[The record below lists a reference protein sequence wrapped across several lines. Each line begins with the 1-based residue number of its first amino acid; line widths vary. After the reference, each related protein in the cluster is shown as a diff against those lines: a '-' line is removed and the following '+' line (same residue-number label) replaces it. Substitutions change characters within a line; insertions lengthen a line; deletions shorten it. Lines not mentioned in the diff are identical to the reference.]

1 MSKTRL
7 KLNDGIID
15 RFLRDFKED
24 TVQIDSIRLWLWNNF
39 SARLEQTKT
48 GNVLVFYD
56 PVQAAYFI
64 LKYA

>member
-1 MSKTRL
+1 MPKTRL

-24 TVQIDSIRLWLWNNF
+24 TVMIDSIRLWLWNNF

-56 PVQAAYFI
+56 PARAAYFI
-64 LKYA
+64 LKYV